1 MSSIFL
7 SHTHSDKTFA
17 RKMAADLRHRGHIV
31 WFDEAE
37 IEVGDSLIEKIRD
50 GIDRV
55 DFVMAIISKNSVMSM
70 WVQQE
75 LDLASNREI
84 EERRV
89 IVLPVLLEDVELPG
103 FLKGKLYADFRTEDQ
118 YDESFALLL
127 RRLGPG
133 KPPPPLEEPETK
145 RLYEELHVLR
155 KSVAYHSR
163 ESQRRNRLAKLNRSP
178 ALEAAIQ
185 RENIQHPE
193 WALINDGYA
202 FEALGA
208 PITLDYVL
216 HAANK
221 ARTTGAHV
229 LEATLTIE
237 DKWDNLRL
245 MIEAYSD
252 YLGLSTKEDQE
263 AVSNE

>member
-7 SHTHSDKTFA
+7 SHTHSDKPFT
-17 RKMAADLRHRGHIV
+17 RKLAADLRHHVHLV
-31 WFDEAE
+31 WLDEAE

-70 WVQQE
+70 WVQRE

-103 FLKGKLYADFRTEDQ
+103 FLKGKLYADFRTEDK
-118 YDESFALLL
+118 YGESLALLL

-133 KPPPPLEEPETK
+133 KPPPPLDEPEAK
-145 RLYEELHVLR
+145 RLYDELHALR
-155 KSVAYHSR
+155 KSIEFHTR
-163 ESQRRNRLAKLNRSP
+163 ESQRRKRLAKLNRSP

-185 RENIQHPE
+185 RENIQHSE
-193 WALINDGYA
+193 LALINDGYA
-202 FEALGA
+202 FEVMGF
-208 PITLDYVL
+208 PITLHYVL
-216 HAANK
+216 YATNK
-221 ARTTGAHV
+221 ARITGAHV
-229 LEATLTIE
+229 LEAILTIE
-237 DKWDNLRL
+237 NKWDNLRL

-252 YLGLSTKEDQE
+252 YLGLSTEE
-263 AVSNE
+263 NEESVSSE